1 MKKTYARASRLYLE
15 FENKDDTTILK
26 DIYNSPPF
34 LVMHTFKY
42 GDFTKAMIMS
52 SSPGILEGD
61 RQEERFYAKK
71 NSKVLLSSQS
81 YEKVYKM
88 SEDSFASRRVE
99 IRGEEKSD
107 FIFKLLPMILYKD
120 ADFREEIKVDLEKD
134 ARLIF
139 SNSFVAGRVGR
150 GESFEFKSYKTNLDI
165 KLDEKLIYTEKN
177 LIRPREQNINELG
190 LMEGYDHFLS
200 MVAINFSNEDN
211 IGEIRKIIE
220 KHSQKRGLKGGAS
233 YSFRNDIQIRIL
245 GKMGQDLIEC
255 EKEIIDYLIEKGGR
269 ICI

>member
-107 FIFKLLPMILYKD
+107 FIFKLLPMILYRD
-120 ADFREEIKVDLEKD
+120 SDFREEIKVDLEKD

-165 KLDEKLIYTEKN
+165 KLDEKL
-177 LIRPREQNINELG
+177 G

-200 MVAINFSNEDN
+200 MVAINFANEDN
-211 IGEIRKIIE
+211 IGEIRNIID

-233 YSFRNDIQIRIL
+233 LSFRNDIQIRIL